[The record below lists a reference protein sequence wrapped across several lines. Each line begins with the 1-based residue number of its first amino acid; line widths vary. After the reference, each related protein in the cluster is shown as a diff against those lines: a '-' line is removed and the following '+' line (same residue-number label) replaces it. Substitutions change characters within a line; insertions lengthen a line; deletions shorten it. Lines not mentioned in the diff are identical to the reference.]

1 MSFFVLA
8 TILKLGYHPDS
19 ITLNTLAK
27 GLYPQGNIVGAM
39 RLVEE
44 MAKNGYK
51 PGAFTCGTIL
61 NGLCKIGQTS
71 MAIRLLRKME
81 EGSFE
86 LDLPAYNTNI
96 DSLSKDRLVIEA
108 LNLFI

>member
-1 MSFFVLA
+1 MENKGCQPNV
-8 TILKLGYHPDS
+8 
-19 ITLNTLAK
+19 ITCKA
-27 GLYPQGNIVGAM
+27 
-39 RLVEE
+39 LV
-44 MAKNGYK
+44 
-51 PGAFTCGTIL
+51 
-61 NGLCKIGQTS
+61 NGLCKTGQTGV
-71 MAIRLLRKME
+71 AIRLLRKME